1 MKAARCFLIVW
12 FVATLPI
19 VLVLAFNAYTRFVF
33 LETCAHW
40 WGKLRP
46 INYVFIGDSNTVGG
60 GNWGWR
66 LKHNP
71 FAARNLGEGGYMVWQ
86 VKGKLAMALSYHPKF
101 IFVLAGTNDLFS
113 RDGINQGTIDDF
125 DEMLRT
131 IKNAHAKAVVTLV
144 PYEESTEN
152 ANEISMFNEKLKE
165 LCKKENAIVVDLNPV
180 IAPSGKLLPK
190 YTWDGI
196 HFSQAAYYLWQ
207 NELRGIISTNGN
219 AT

>member
-1 MKAARCFLIVW
+1 MPEFKLQNREEIQKAYQENEREVW
-12 FVATLPI
+12 IRNFRVACI
-19 VLVLAFNAYTRFVF
+19 LA
-33 LETCAHW
+33 
-40 WGKLRP
+40 
-46 INYVFIGDSNTVGG
+46 
-60 GNWGWR
+60 
-66 LKHNP
+66 
-71 FAARNLGEGGYMVWQ
+71 
-86 VKGKLAMALSYHPKF
+86 F